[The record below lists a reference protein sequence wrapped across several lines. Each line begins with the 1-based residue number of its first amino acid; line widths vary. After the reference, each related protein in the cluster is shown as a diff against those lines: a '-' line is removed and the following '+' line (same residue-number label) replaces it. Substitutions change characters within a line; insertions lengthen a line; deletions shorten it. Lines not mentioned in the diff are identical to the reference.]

1 MGANSTRATQVLVSN
16 AAVVNTGTTA
26 ATAVN
31 NDVLLLNR
39 AGTAVGAGTVISDI
53 NNDVVRVAL
62 GTSATAGVV
71 EWSAPI
77 HVRSIRK
84 ITKQLYEVPVQHV
97 VTISAAS
104 VPATSAAGTVF
115 SIKINFHDSHNP
127 QRDGDSSQ
135 YFTYTTL
142 AANETSTTVYDA
154 LRAKINAVASPI
166 NQIVASGTTTLILT
180 GKAVADNALG
190 FPQFRY
196 FDVSLR
202 KGFTY
207 TAGTSVVTT
216 AGKPGRGTGLQVRQ
230 MELAGKYGFNRTQF
244 PVDTDTRRGSA
255 TGFYNLVT
263 IEFGTPHLS
272 VHHSTYVAPQTV
284 VVAFAAAETTGDT
297 LFDGAGTPIASTKQA
312 AFVDAL
318 EALAE
323 SAGIFVE

>member
-16 AAVVNTGTTA
+16 AAVINTGTTA

-39 AGTAVGAGTVISDI
+39 VGVAVGAGTTISDI

-71 EWSAPI
+71 DWSAPI

-84 ITKQLYEVPVQHV
+84 ITKQLYEIPVQHV

-104 VPATSAAGTVF
+104 VPATSAAGTTF
-115 SIKINFHDSHNP
+115 SIKINFHDTNRIMSQNETA
-127 QRDGDSSQ
+127 Q

-142 AANETSTTVYDA
+142 VANETSTVVYDA
-154 LRAKINAVASPI
+154 LRTKINAVATAA

-180 GKAVADNALG
+180 GRAVTDNALG

-196 FDVSLR
+196 FDVALR

-207 TAGTSVVTT
+207 TAGASVVAT

-244 PVDTDTRRGSA
+244 PVDTDTRRGST
-255 TGFYNLVT
+255 TGYYNLVT

-284 VVAFAAAETTGDT
+284 VVAFAAAETTADT
-297 LFDGAGTPIASTKQA
+297 LFDGAGTPIISTKQQ
-312 AFVDAL
+312 AFLDSL

-323 SAGIFVE
+323 SAGVHVE

>member
-16 AAVVNTGTTA
+16 AVVANTGTTA

-31 NDVLLLNR
+31 NDVLLVNR
-39 AGTAVGAGTVISDI
+39 AGTVVSDTGTLISDI

-77 HVRSIRK
+77 PVKGIRK
-84 ITKQLYEVPVQHV
+84 VTTQLYEIPVQHV
-97 VTISAAS
+97 VTISEAS
-104 VPATSAAGTVF
+104 LGTITAGKQYA
-115 SIKINFHDSHNP
+115 IKINFHDSHNP
-127 QRDGDSSQ
+127 QKDGDNSQ
-135 YFTYTTL
+135 YFHYTAVTGD
-142 AANETSTTVYDA
+142 TSTTVYDA
-154 LRAKINAVASPI
+154 FRTKINAVASSI
-166 NQIVASGTTTLILT
+166 NQVVASGTTTLILT

-207 TAGTSVVTT
+207 TAGASVVAT

-230 MELAGKYGFNRTQF
+230 MELAGKYNFNRTQF
-244 PVDTDTRRGSA
+244 PVDTDTRRGST
-255 TGFYNLVT
+255 TGYYNLVT
-263 IEFGTPHLS
+263 IEYGTPHLS
-272 VHHSTYVAPQTV
+272 VHHSTYVAPQTLV
-284 VVAFAAAETTGDT
+284 LAFAAAETTGDT

-312 AFVDAL
+312 AFMTKLTSLV
-318 EALAE
+318 E
-323 SAGIFVE
+323 SAGVFVS